1 MASARRRRRASPAD
15 STARAAIPFQREQT
29 EALRYTAKW
38 YRVLAWAERAI
49 ESMQGF
55 EPATFST
62 AKLSARVKQL
72 SASRVFELRDSE
84 EAYERGLPLE
94 EFANLPRGP
103 RRAPGGYRRVIINA
117 YTWVPDHEAAV
128 GYDPAWITLGW
139 GMTAHEAVAAAHRFV
154 KDYGQKLERQI
165 VSRELLVTAFE
176 VKFWTA
182 SSTASSTAD
191 YL

>member
-1 MASARRRRRASPAD
+1 MASARRRRPAPATPAE
-15 STARAAIPFQREQT
+15 SAARAAIPFQREQG

-38 YRVLAWAERAI
+38 YRVLAWAELAI
-49 ESMQGF
+49 TSMQGF
-55 EPATFST
+55 EATT
-62 AKLSARVKQL
+62 LAKAHLSPRVKQL
-72 SASRVFELRDSE
+72 AATRVFELRDSE

-103 RRAPGGYRRVIINA
+103 RRGPGGYRRVIINA
-117 YTWVPDHEAAV
+117 YTWVPDHEAGV

-182 SSTASSTAD
+182 SATAE